1 MRTFLIAC
9 LVAFAFILA
18 AAPGPVNATESSRE
32 VVHFAGLAFTGAAA
46 DAPETLPMASRILH
60 AEGLLQAN
68 GQLSQQLAG
77 ARMPHLDLRMGEL
90 ATLDG
95 IGSATAMALA
105 LDREATVVEEI
116 AGQYKLLV
124 ELSAQ
129 LLFFDYR
136 DMQVRLA
143 YPVTV
148 QHVDVLDQPPTE
160 TEIEGAYRG
169 LVHGTGPASLSG
181 ASKDALGRLRLPES
195 SALRMQLV
203 RVAMA
208 ADAEVPATVASL
220 AQNGTL
226 GHEFTKLLSSTLDMG
241 LLPHQPGQ
249 AVGGTMAARFAD
261 GRVFTLKVPEPDYAL
276 ELEVQGFRQ
285 KTLQQTAA
293 MRQDLLGAYFRLR
306 ALEPLSG
313 KVYLDHAF
321 RHGAT
326 KTLPATQAQFDLDA
340 ARYETLLSGLAMFA
354 AAAGGG
360 DGDWLRQQEDPRAAT
375 RQARAFQELVEK
387 CR

>member
-1 MRTFLIAC
+1 MRTLLIAWLAT
-9 LVAFAFILA
+9 LVMT
-18 AAPGPVNATESSRE
+18 AAPNPADAAEQSRE

-46 DAPETLPMASRILH
+46 DAPESLPVASRILH
-60 AEGLLQAN
+60 ADGLLQAN
-68 GQLSQQLAG
+68 TLLSRQLANTT
-77 ARMPHLDLRMGEL
+77 MPHLELRMGEL

-95 IGSATAMALA
+95 TGSATAMALA

-116 AGQYKLLV
+116 ANQHKLLV

-148 QHVDVLDQPPTE
+148 QHVDVLDHPPTPA
-160 TEIEGAYRG
+160 EIEAAYRG
-169 LVHGTGPASLSG
+169 MVHGTGPASLSG
-181 ASKDALGRLRLPES
+181 ASQAALGRLSLPDS

-203 RVAMA
+203 RVAVA
-208 ADAEVPATVASL
+208 ADADVPATLAAL
-220 AQNGTL
+220 AQGGTL
-226 GHEFTKLLSSTLDMG
+226 GHEFTKLLSSTLGMG
-241 LLPHQPGQ
+241 LLPHQSGQ

-313 KVYLDHAF
+313 KVYLDHGF

-326 KTLPATQAQFDLDA
+326 KTLPASQAQFDLDA

-360 DGDWLRQQEDPRAAT
+360 DGEWLRQQQDPRTAT
-375 RQARAFQELVEK
+375 KQARAFQELVEK

>member
-1 MRTFLIAC
+1 MRNLLIAC
-9 LVAFAFILA
+9 LASLAFAA
-18 AAPGPVNATESSRE
+18 VPTPVHANETNRN

-46 DAPETLPMASRILH
+46 DAPDSLPLASRILQ
-60 AEGLLQAN
+60 ADGLLQAN
-68 GQLSQQLAG
+68 MLLSRQLAG
-77 ARMPHLDLRMGEL
+77 AQMPHVELRMGEL

-95 IGSATAMALA
+95 TGSATAMALA
-105 LDREATVVEEI
+105 LDREVTVVEEI
-116 AGQYKLLV
+116 AGQHKLLV

-148 QHVDVLDQPPTE
+148 QHVDVLDQPPSPAQVE
-160 TEIEGAYRG
+160 AAYRS
-169 LVHGTGPASLSG
+169 LVNGTGPASLAG
-181 ASKDALGRLRLPES
+181 ASEAALARLRLPDS

-208 ADAEVPATVASL
+208 PDAEVPAAVA
-220 AQNGTL
+220 ARVQGGTL
-226 GHEFTKLLSSTLDMG
+226 GHEFTKLLSSALGMG

-276 ELEVQGFRQ
+276 ELELEGFRQ
-285 KTLQQTAA
+285 KTLKQTPA
-293 MRQDLLGAYFRLR
+293 MRQELLGAYFRVR
-306 ALEPLSG
+306 ASEPLSG
-313 KVYLDHAF
+313 KTYLDQGF

-375 RQARAFQELVEK
+375 GQVRAFNELVEK

>member
-1 MRTFLIAC
+1 MRNLLIAC
-9 LVAFAFILA
+9 LASLAFAT
-18 AAPGPVNATESSRE
+18 APTPVHANETNRD

-46 DAPETLPMASRILH
+46 DAPDSLPVASRILQ
-60 AEGLLQAN
+60 ADGLLQAN
-68 GQLSQQLAG
+68 ILLSRQLAS
-77 ARMPHLDLRMGEL
+77 AKMPHVELRMGEL

-95 IGSATAMALA
+95 TGSATAMALA
-105 LDREATVVEEI
+105 LDREVTVVEEI
-116 AGQYKLLV
+116 AGQHKLLV

-143 YPVTV
+143 YPVAV
-148 QHVDVLDQPPTE
+148 QRVDVMDQPPTPE
-160 TEIEGAYRG
+160 QIEAAFRS
-169 LVHGTGPASLSG
+169 LVQGTGTASLAG
-181 ASKDALGRLRLPES
+181 ASQAALARLRLPDS

-203 RVAMA
+203 KVAMA
-208 ADAEVPATVASL
+208 PNAEVPAAL
-220 AQNGTL
+220 AARVQDGTL
-226 GHEFTKLLSSTLDMG
+226 GHEFTKLLSSTLGMG

-276 ELEVQGFRQ
+276 ELELEGFRQ
-285 KTLQQTAA
+285 KTLKQTPA
-293 MRQDLLGAYFRLR
+293 MRQELLGAYFRLR
-306 ALEPLSG
+306 ANEPLSG
-313 KVYLDHAF
+313 KTYLDHGF

-360 DGDWLRQQEDPRAAT
+360 DGDWLRQQQDPRAAT
-375 RQARAFQELVEK
+375 GQVRAFNDLVEK